1 MLASACVTLSRITAR
16 PCCTFCARR
25 DTAAASAR
33 CAASAAVAASTTVR
47 ASASSDSVMR
57 LRRIKVEIDSAT
69 RSVFASATDAPPVAR
84 AFTRMRP
91 RASRTR
97 SASRTVMRETPNC
110 SASSRS
116 DCRRSPAWSS
126 PLKIARSICV
136 TISPLARDC
145 LTGVNT
151 ARILTL
157 AALFPGLRPLRHR
170 DFALYFC
177 GLTVSQCGDWIEA
190 TTTAWLLYQ
199 ITGDPVLLGL
209 GGGIR
214 AASIILFGLIGG
226 AVADRTDRRRLL
238 FFTQSGFAIASF
250 ALGWLVL
257 SGGVTFWHI
266 YIFSAV
272 NGALGSFDAPAR
284 RSLFPS
290 LVPRAE
296 MQNAVVLNSAV
307 FRLARLVGPAIGGV
321 IIATYGPAVSYFVN
335 FASYAAILVALAA
348 MRVPPFVAAR
358 SPRALL
364 QDVADGLRYTL
375 RRPLLRAV
383 LVLESVHSFFGVNT
397 ALI

>member
-1 MLASACVTLSRITAR
+1 
-16 PCCTFCARR
+16 
-25 DTAAASAR
+25 
-33 CAASAAVAASTTVR
+33 
-47 ASASSDSVMR
+47 
-57 LRRIKVEIDSAT
+57 
-69 RSVFASATDAPPVAR
+69 
-84 AFTRMRP
+84 
-91 RASRTR
+91 
-97 SASRTVMRETPNC
+97 
-110 SASSRS
+110 
-116 DCRRSPAWSS
+116 
-126 PLKIARSICV
+126 
-136 TISPLARDC
+136 
-145 LTGVNT
+145 
-151 ARILTL
+151 
-157 AALFPGLRPLRHR
+157 
-170 DFALYFC
+170 
-177 GLTVSQCGDWIEA
+177 VSQCGDWIEA

-290 LVPRAE
+290 LVPRAD

-321 IIATYGPAVSYFVN
+321 IIARYGPAVSYFVN

-358 SPRALL
+358 RPRALL

-397 ALI
+397 ALITIIATDVLHAGPEGLGLLLSAQAVGALVGTTALLVSGDMEHKGRAMVAAGAAYCVTLALLASATRFEVAALLLIGTAITDAYWTAMRNTMFQLQTDEAYRGRSLSTVLLAGRGFTQGAQLETGIAVSIGGPAFAVTSGAAIIALVLALVNLRTSEVRRFRGLPDAVAAATASLPGDPGS